1 MWEKIGVSLGTYIL
15 VIIVYGVIS
24 YFWDLDGKLSFFIT
38 EILRSNISLD
48 VVKFFLFNI
57 STIMLS
63 ERFYNKP
70 DSKENVSSSLKEK
83 HDELLLKL
91 NNINDNYNKL
101 DSIHRDLKEN
111 HTNLEKEYEKLKE
124 EYGNLKQNLIIIM
137 QDYSAIFVNLEV
149 RAKIHQKMIK
159 HLESI
164 KSHLSTHEIKAI
176 ENNYINIQDIVNNFA
191 NRKEATLDQIKS
203 SSFNKIG
210 L

>member
-1 MWEKIGVSLGTYIL
+1 MWEKIGVSLVTYIA

-24 YFWDLDGKLSFFIT
+24 YFCDLDGKLSFFIT
-38 EILRSNISLD
+38 EVLRANISLD

-63 ERFYNKP
+63 EKFYNKP
-70 DSKENVSSSLKEK
+70 DGKERCDDLSLRFEK
-83 HDELLLKL
+83 INHDHNKL
-91 NNINDNYNKL
+91 NGNYK
-101 DSIHRDLKEN
+101 DLKQS
-111 HTNLEKEYEKLKE
+111 HTNLVKEHEELKE

-137 QDYSAIFVNLEV
+137 QDYSAIFVNFEV
-149 RAKIHQKMIK
+149 RTKIHQKMIK

-164 KSHLSTHEIKAI
+164 KSHLSTHEIQAI
-176 ENNYINIQDIVNNFA
+176 ENNYTNIQDIVNNFA